1 MTHSFPTRCSSDLDF
16 LEYWVG
22 DGITSTVWQYFFV
35 LGQTRPEVLGA
46 FLCQPGISA
55 DAKCA
60 VSKALAQI
68 GVHFPSRREEVVR
81 IYQEVFLAFRDALP
95 ADNLIDTRAV
105 PYLVGDAV
113 DAGFAGIGR
122 ANV

>member
-1 MTHSFPTRCSSDLDF
+1 MTHSFPTRCSSDLEF
-16 LEYWVG
+16 LDYWFG

-81 IYQEVFLAFRDALP
+81 IRSEEHTSELQSLMRISY
-95 ADNLIDTRAV
+95 AV
-105 PYLVGDAV
+105 YCLKKNTKTSPT
-113 DAGFAGIGR
+113 
-122 ANV
+122 